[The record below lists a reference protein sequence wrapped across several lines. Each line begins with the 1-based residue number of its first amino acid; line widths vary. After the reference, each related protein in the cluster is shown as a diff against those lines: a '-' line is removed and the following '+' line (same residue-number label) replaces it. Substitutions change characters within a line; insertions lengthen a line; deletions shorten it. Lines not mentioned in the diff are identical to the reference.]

1 MTSKA
6 DDILQYQITFGIVA
20 VEKRVYSEG
29 IVE

>member
-1 MTSKA
+1 MGKA
-6 DDILQYQITFGIVA
+6 NDVPQYQITLRTPA